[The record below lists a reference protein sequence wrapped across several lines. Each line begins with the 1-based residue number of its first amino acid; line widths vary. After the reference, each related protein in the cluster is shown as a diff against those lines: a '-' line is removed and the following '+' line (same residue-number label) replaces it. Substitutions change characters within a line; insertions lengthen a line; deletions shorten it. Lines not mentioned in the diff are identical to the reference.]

1 MSWTD
6 RLLRRLG
13 FDHDPEAAERAVA
26 EQQAKL
32 EDLVAQRAVV
42 RRRVN
47 RFEQQIQAALARRE
61 PR

>member
-1 MSWTD
+1 MNWRD

-13 FDHDPEAAERAVA
+13 FDHDIEAAERAVA
-26 EQQAKL
+26 EQRAKM

-47 RFEQQIQAALARRE
+47 RFEQEVRAALARRE
-61 PR
+61 HE